1 MDENKEWFCPNCGT
15 KNTGNFCVSCGTKAP
30 EQVEQPQAK
39 PEVQQETQPASQPVV
54 QPVNVYVQQTAP
66 QQTAQPEMKPGKMN
80 AMAIVGFVFSFFIG
94 LLGLIFSCVG
104 SGQIKR
110 ARAQGIDE
118 KGKGFATAG
127 IIISIISMIW
137 QVIWII
143 TSIAAAIGAIISQ
156 ID

>member
-15 KNTGNFCVSCGTKAP
+15 KNTGNFCVSCGAKAP
-30 EQVEQPQAK
+30 EQVAQPQAE
-39 PEVQQETQPASQPVV
+39 PEVQQATQTSSQP
-54 QPVNVYVQQTAP
+54 VQQTAEP
-66 QQTAQPEMKPGKMN
+66 QMKPGKMN

-94 LLGLIFSCVG
+94 LLGLIFSCVA

-118 KGKGFATAG
+118 KGKGFTTAG

-137 QVIWII
+137 QIIWII
-143 TSIAAAIGAIISQ
+143 TAIAAAIGAVISQ